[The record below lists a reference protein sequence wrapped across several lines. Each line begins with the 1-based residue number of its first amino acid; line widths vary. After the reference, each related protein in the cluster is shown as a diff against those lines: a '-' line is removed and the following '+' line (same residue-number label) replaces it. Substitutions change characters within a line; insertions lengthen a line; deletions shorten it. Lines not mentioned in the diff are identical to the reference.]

1 MTFFFFIAVACGCSW
16 GVCKRNGIL
25 ALRAILTTLRL
36 YAGGRP
42 GSWKARTGI
51 YSAATGWGV
60 SRPLSA
66 DPSSPFC
73 SDPGSGFSRAC
84 RVSACHSCTRSVGV
98 FPAWGNQEEI
108 WSLLRS
114 LSQKVPHLYQ
124 WPPAGSNWQCLEA
137 SLVMTTWG
145 SGGTSGILSRGQGC
159 CSNIL

>member
-16 GVCKRNGIL
+16 GVCRGMVSS
-25 ALRAILTTLRL
+25 ALRAILMTLGL
-36 YAGGRP
+36 YAGDRP
-42 GSWKARTGI
+42 GAWYAGTGI

-60 SRPLSA
+60 SRPLSV

-114 LSQKVPHLYQ
+114 LSQK
-124 WPPAGSNWQCLEA
+124 GA
-137 SLVMTTWG
+137 STSWEQLAMSGGIFSYGNLGV
-145 SGGTSGILSRGQGC
+145 GGTSGILSRGQGC